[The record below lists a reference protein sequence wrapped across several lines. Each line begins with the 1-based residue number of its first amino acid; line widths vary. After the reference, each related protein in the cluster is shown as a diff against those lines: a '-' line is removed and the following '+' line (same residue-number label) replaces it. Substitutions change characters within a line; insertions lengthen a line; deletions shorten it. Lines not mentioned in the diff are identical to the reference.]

1 VAAGG
6 SRRTGRARPLF
17 PACGESL
24 RFEER
29 GIPVT
34 IDRDNMRRKD
44 FVSGIVLMLFGAWI
58 VCETYAKVPMKG
70 SWGGVMNVWYVS
82 PGLFPIFIGS
92 ILFFFGAVLTA
103 IAVKHIGF
111 HSIRDWVRSRAS
123 VVVVSRGIPE
133 PVFRFLAVVVILAF
147 YIYMNMSR
155 VDFYLNSIFFLV
167 VIILIFYLD
176 DAQIMRKLFGFYL
189 AGSVLFLF
197 YFYSGLDERLS
208 GSIPYP
214 ADLLTIL
221 FTAAFSAYAWT
232 LARHSRDRVR
242 KCRQALFMAL
252 ATPLLIG
259 GLFKY
264 FLLVPLPKEGLVV
277 ALMDAVYFGLF

>member
-1 VAAGG
+1 M
-6 SRRTGRARPLF
+6 
-17 PACGESL
+17 
-24 RFEER
+24 
-29 GIPVT
+29 T
-34 IDRDNMRRKD
+34 IDRDNVRRKD

-58 VCETYAKVPMKG
+58 VYETYAKVPMKG

-103 IAVKHIGF
+103 IALRHIGF
-111 HSIRDWVRSRAS
+111 HALRDWVRSRA
-123 VVVVSRGIPE
+123 RAMAAIREMPE
-133 PVFRFLAVVVILAF
+133 PVFRFLAVVVILFF

-155 VDFYLNSIFFLV
+155 IDFYLNSILFLV
-167 VIILIFYLD
+167 VIIHIFYLGD
-176 DAQIMRKLFGFYL
+176 LQIMRKLFGFYL
-189 AGSVLFLF
+189 ACSILFLV
-197 YFYSGLDERLS
+197 YFASGLDERIS
-208 GSIPYP
+208 VSIPYP
-214 ADLLTIL
+214 ADLLAIL
-221 FTAAFSAYAWT
+221 FTAAFAAYAWM
-232 LARHSRDRVR
+232 LARSSRERVQ
-242 KCRQALFMAL
+242 KCRQALLMAL